1 MLRMLV
7 VMAFV
12 ASPASAQMML
22 GPSGVESREPFG
34 LITEEYVQD
43 FQAAAKCA
51 KAPKAGGEVFEGKLA
66 IYYKPASGD
75 VEVMQDEFARRFALD
90 YCWI

>member
-1 MLRMLV
+1 MLKMLV
-7 VMAFV
+7 VMALA
-12 ASPASAQMML
+12 ASPVSAQVML

-43 FQAAAKCA
+43 YESATKCA
-51 KAPKAGGEVFEGKLA
+51 KAPQSGGEVFEGKLA
-66 IYYKPASGD
+66 IYYKPPAGK

>member
-7 VMAFV
+7 VMALL
-12 ASPASAQMML
+12 ASPVSAQVML

-34 LITEEYVQD
+34 LVTEDYVQD
-43 FQAAAKCA
+43 FQTASKCV
-51 KAPKAGGEVFEGKLA
+51 KAPKEGGEVFEGEMA
-66 IYYKPASGD
+66 IYYKPPSGE